1 MVPSITFDFRD
12 RVVVVTGAAIG
23 IGRASAEAFA
33 RAGAHVYLLDIDEVT
48 GREVA
53 EGVGAFLACDVTS
66 PESIDAALGEVEAR
80 HGRLDVLVNNAG
92 GFATQVTT
100 DQVPPEE
107 WYRILNLNLSSVFL
121 MSRRAVPMLKR
132 SEAGRIINLG
142 SLAGQVASYRTAP
155 PYAAAKAGVHGL
167 TRVMATEL
175 SGDGVTVNA
184 IAPSAVLTERIIQ
197 LRDEAERAATARS
210 IPLQRYQSTDEVAH
224 WVLFLAS
231 VEAGFVTGQT
241 IAVNGGRHMAQ

>member
-1 MVPSITFDFRD
+1 MTSVTFDFTD

-23 IGRASAEAFA
+23 IGQATATAFG
-33 RAGAHVYLLDIDEVT
+33 RAGATVYLLDIDEAN
-48 GREVA
+48 GRRVA
-53 EGVGAFLACDVTS
+53 EGVGTFVRCDVTS
-66 PESIDAALGEVEAR
+66 PESVDEALGLVEAA

-92 GFATQVTT
+92 GFAAQRTT
-100 DQVPPEE
+100 DQVPVEE

-121 MSRRAVPMLKR
+121 MSRRAVPLLKR
-132 SEAGRIINLG
+132 SGSGRIVNLG

-175 SGDGVTVNA
+175 AGDAITVNA
-184 IAPSAVLTERIIQ
+184 IAPSAVLTERIVQ
-197 LRDEAERAATARS
+197 LRDEQERAATART
-210 IPLQRYQSTDEVAH
+210 IPLQRYQTTDEVAH
-224 WVLFLAS
+224 WVLFLSS

-241 IAVNGGRHMAQ
+241 ISVNGGRHMAQ

>member
-1 MVPSITFDFRD
+1 MSSVTFDFTG

-23 IGRASAEAFA
+23 IGLASAIAFA
-33 RAGAHVYLLDIDEVT
+33 RAGATVHLLDIDEAT
-48 GREVA
+48 GRQVA
-53 EGVGAFLACDVTS
+53 EGVGTFIACDVTS
-66 PESIDAALGEVEAR
+66 PESVDAALSQVEAE
-80 HGRLDVLVNNAG
+80 HGRLDILVNNAG
-92 GFATQVTT
+92 GFASQLTT
-100 DQVPPEE
+100 DQLQPEE

-121 MSRRAVPMLKR
+121 VSSRAVPLLRR
-132 SEAGRIINLG
+132 SQAGRIINLG

-175 SGDGVTVNA
+175 AGEGVTVNA

-197 LRDEAERAATARS
+197 LRDEEERAATARS
-210 IPLQRYQSTDEVAH
+210 IPLQRYQSTEEVAH

-231 VEAGFVTGQT
+231 EEAGFVTGQT
-241 IAVNGGRHMAQ
+241 ISVNGGRHMSQ